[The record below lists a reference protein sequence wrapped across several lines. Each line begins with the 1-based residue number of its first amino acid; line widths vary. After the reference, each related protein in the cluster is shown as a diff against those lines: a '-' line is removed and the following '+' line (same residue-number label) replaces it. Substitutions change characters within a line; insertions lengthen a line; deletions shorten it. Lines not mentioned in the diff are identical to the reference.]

1 VAIPE
6 NLCNLALAKLV
17 QKDRVNTL
25 SAPALPLERHFALIY
40 PHYRDAELSAHPWL
54 FAQARWKLAQL
65 AETLEEAEQ
74 ACNCTCFC
82 PGMIYVYEKP
92 VDMLKPRRDDCSDW
106 IVLGDRLVSSIPGFL
121 WVEGTKRQTEAAF
134 DPLFSD
140 VLVWRLARET
150 ADWPGVTEGKRVE
163 MAQGYRDAITQAQ
176 RENAFMRPPRSVEGC
191 DDMFSWLSARAV

>member
-1 VAIPE
+1 MAIPE

-25 SAPALPLERHFALIY
+25 SAPVYPLERHFALIY

-74 ACNCTCFC
+74 ACNCTCSC